1 VSVTVRTAPL
11 RDVRRGRRSGAAGCD
26 AEGGY
31 AQPDDGRGR
40 GEPVWAGEFIPAAAS
55 PGDVRLTEVVLHRAA
70 DRDRD
75 GHPELTDAVKERVL
89 GVHAAELSGLDPD
102 ATRCG
107 LAADMPAVS
116 RPAQRELAAACEL
129 PAPWVPPGPVSQEMQ
144 RGRAQEN
151 GPWIPRLRLVCNPIA
166 PDAHSMHGT

>member
-1 VSVTVRTAPL
+1 MLVTAVARDPLYLLAGQPVSVTVRTAPL

-26 AEGGY
+26 AESGY
-31 AQPDDGRGR
+31 EQPDDGRGL
-40 GEPVWAGEFIPAAAS
+40 GEPVWADEFMSAAAS
-55 PGDVRLTEVVLHRAA
+55 PGDVRLKEVVLHRATV
-70 DRDRD
+70 RDRH

-89 GVHAAELSGLDPD
+89 DVHAAELFGLDPD

-129 PAPWVPPGPVSQEMQ
+129 PAP
-144 RGRAQEN
+144 
-151 GPWIPRLRLVCNPIA
+151 
-166 PDAHSMHGT
+166 